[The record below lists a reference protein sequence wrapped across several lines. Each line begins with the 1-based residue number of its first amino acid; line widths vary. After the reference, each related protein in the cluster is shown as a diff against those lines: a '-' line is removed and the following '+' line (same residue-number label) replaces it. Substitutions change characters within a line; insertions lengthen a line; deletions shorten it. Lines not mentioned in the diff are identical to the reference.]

1 MNVKEAIDTL
11 LPGTRYQLV
20 GAMTGKT
27 LLQSWISK
35 KTEPFEELSVGSIS
49 ASVRFHKNFAY
60 KLPEWL
66 EPIVV
71 ISISGK

>member
-1 MNVKEAIDTL
+1 MKVKEVLGTL
-11 LPGTRYQLV
+11 MPGTRYQLM

-35 KTEPFEELSVGSIS
+35 KVEPFEELNVGSIS

-66 EPIVV
+66 
-71 ISISGK
+71 